1 MKAIRRI
8 WRKIRSNLSFVYW
21 TAPLWIG
28 CVARF
33 LRRRRIAE
41 PVAPSELERLDQD
54 VASGQLRRSV
64 AAIPSRIRLVS
75 WNICYGFKLERVLRA
90 MREDLQA
97 DIYLLQEVDRNCD
110 RSGRRH
116 VAAELARELCLHY
129 VYAIEFQE
137 LAQQEGDR
145 PAFHGQAV
153 LSRFPIRGARILRF
167 PMQPADWTRDAI
179 QPRFGGR
186 MALVAEVLIGD
197 LSLIVYDL
205 HLENRCSEEERLAQ
219 FGTVLGDADSL
230 PTDVPVV
237 IAGDLNTVEHTRKRA
252 SRLVEGARQAGFAN
266 TFCRWKGD
274 RKTGRQVALDW
285 ILARG
290 LEGVSELSLPGRHAS
305 DHKPVCMEFT
315 LGRTRC
321 GPM

>member
-1 MKAIRRI
+1 MMAIRRI
-8 WRKIRSNLSFVYW
+8 WRKLRSNLSFVYW
-21 TAPLWIG
+21 TSPLWIG

-41 PVAPSELERLDQD
+41 PVAPTELVRLDQGD
-54 VASGQLRRSV
+54 ASGRLRPSP
-64 AAIPSRIRLVS
+64 AAIPPRIRLVS

-90 MREDLQA
+90 MREDLRA
-97 DIYLLQEVDRNCD
+97 DIYLLQEVDRNCA

-116 VAAELARELCLHY
+116 VAAELARELCLHH
-129 VYAIEFQE
+129 VFGIEFQE

-145 PAFHGQAV
+145 PAFHGQAI
-153 LSRFPIRGARILRF
+153 LSRFQIREARLLRF
-167 PMQPADWTRDAI
+167 PLQPADWTSDAI

-186 MALVAEVLIGD
+186 MALAAEVLIGG
-197 LSLIVYDL
+197 LSLMVYDL

-219 FGTVLGDADSL
+219 LGTVLGDADSL
-230 PTDVPVV
+230 PTGVPVV
-237 IAGDLNTVEHTRKRA
+237 IAGDLNTVEHTHKRA
-252 SRLVEGARQAGFAN
+252 SRLVEVARQAGFEN

-305 DHKPVCMEFT
+305 DHKPVCVEFT
-315 LGRTRC
+315 MGA
-321 GPM
+321 PADSSP